1 MYAQNIT
8 TRTLMLYPNRNQ
20 GVSVHLPKWADTVG
34 WASREPRV
42 LDSMKTG
49 YPRFFVARVVH
60 RLAMRLLEIRH
71 SGEGPPIKSER
82 SGVETI
88 CGQLAMVLD
97 TRRHGRMCH
106 SILTEWSSVRDAG
119 TPAVDIGV
127 YTVTWDGKITAV
139 DQENISDHA
148 DSPRRIGDEDIVLVS
163 YPAELA
169 LDAKAFWQHTG
180 FGISSRRAT
189 HWLESAPFLS
199 STPSI
204 PRPLLSPAE
213 AAQRVELAKDK
224 LKHRIATG
232 QSSDNLAVSPSDVFL
247 FPTGMSAIAETTAA
261 IKTIRQ
267 PTSSSPYRVAVF
279 GFDPLPSFSST
290 TTH

>member
-1 MYAQNIT
+1 
-8 TRTLMLYPNRNQ
+8 MLYPNRNQ

-71 SGEGPPIKSER
+71 SQEGHPIKSEQ
-82 SGVETI
+82 SGIETI
-88 CGQLAMVLD
+88 YGELAMVLD
-97 TRRHGRMCH
+97 TRRHGSMCR
-106 SILTEWSSVRDAG
+106 SILTEWSAIRDGG

-127 YTVTWDGKITAV
+127 FTVTWDGKITAV
-139 DQENISDHA
+139 DQENIPDCV
-148 DSPRRIGDEDIVLVS
+148 DSPRRVGDEDIVLVS

-199 STPSI
+199 STPLV
-204 PRPLLSPAE
+204 PRLLPSPAE
-213 AAQRVELAKDK
+213 AAQRVELAREQ

-232 QSSDNLAVSPSDVFL
+232 QSSDPLAVSPSDVFL

-261 IKTIRQ
+261 IKTLRQ
-267 PTSSSPYRVAVF
+267 PTPSSPYRVAVF
-279 GFDPLPSFSST
+279 GSAPPSSPNM
-290 TTH
+290 